1 MYYPCFSILDENGGV
16 KFVIEKERFIP
27 SKKEKKKKK
36 KKKRDLWLVWFR
48 VVLSDMIQNS

>member
-36 KKKRDLWLVWFR
+36 KRDLWLVWFR

>member
-27 SKKEKKKKK
+27 SKKEKKKK
-36 KKKRDLWLVWFR
+36 RDLWLVWFK